1 MDILTQIITYGN
13 SKVILSGLI
22 ERAFN
27 LATLQSGNYSVYERD
42 GQMIPVNNID
52 NYRGQ
57 SFWILRT
64 LSVVAEDDDL
74 KGGGELYTHTFN
86 FDLIVSKRKNELACD
101 SFGTDFEIYQ
111 RILKALVENGSDEA
125 LRLVTTSRQ
134 ATMRI
139 KGYDQKPTNITQ
151 KIDYATISIKIE
163 VILKANINCI
173 NNICANN

>member
-13 SKVILSGLI
+13 SKIATSGLI

-27 LATLQSGNYSVYERD
+27 LAVLQSGNYSVYERD
-42 GQMIPVNNID
+42 GQMILVNNID

-57 SFWILRT
+57 SFWLLRT

-101 SFGTDFEIYQ
+101 SFGADFEIYQ
-111 RILKALVENGSDEA
+111 RILKSLVENGSDEA

-134 ATMRI
+134 ATMRVR
-139 KGYDQKPTNITQ
+139 GYGAAPKEVAQ
-151 KIDYATISIKIE
+151 KIDYSTIAIKIE

-173 NNICANN
+173 ANLCAN